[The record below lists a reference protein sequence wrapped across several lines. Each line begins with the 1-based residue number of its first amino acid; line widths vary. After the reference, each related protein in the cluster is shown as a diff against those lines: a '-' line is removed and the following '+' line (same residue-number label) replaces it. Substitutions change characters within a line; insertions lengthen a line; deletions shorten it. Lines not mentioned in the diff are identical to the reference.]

1 MEKLFKSLKPAKR
14 SGKAK
19 VKRKRYKL
27 YPDIPY
33 DPQLAPGAL
42 ENQPISKDWK
52 ITPGLL
58 NLKNENG
65 KLSAPKDIVNLL
77 NKGQSGKGYKSNTQI
92 QHLFSRAS
100 FGISVEEAQTLSSST
115 TEEWVD
121 VLLNPQMPAPPDV
134 WVDEPFDI
142 NEYRNWTQEQ
152 RQAFLMLNRDRMN
165 ELRGWWLQLMM
176 ASPVNLQEKM
186 TLFWHGIFTSDL
198 NSSIL
203 AQLAYKQNNSWR
215 EHSMGNLRTFL
226 KSMYKDPT
234 MLFYLNGVDN
244 VAAEPNE
251 NFARELLELF
261 TMGVGNY
268 TETDI
273 KEAARALTGWQVD
286 FYHLTSLLNP
296 NLHDNGSK
304 TFFGQTGNFDG
315 DDIIDIILEQPQ
327 TAVYICRRLYEFFVS
342 REVDNDFVT
351 NLANT
356 FRSNNYEI
364 KPVLREIFTSTL
376 FYSEEVRSSLIKSPV
391 DLTMSNIRMLSPDSV
406 DLFAVLFFQA
416 IIDQELMNPPN
427 VAGWPGQRAWISPTT
442 YVLRNTVSEIFVSK
456 DLLKDQTPFDFDPI
470 KFAQS
475 FNLPEAREL
484 TAAMVTHLAR
494 LPVSEQQIDFFVTV
508 LLGTASED
516 DWSLAY
522 PGADRLV
529 TACLVQILR
538 LPEFHLS

>member
-19 VKRKRYKL
+19 IKRKRYKL
-27 YPDIPY
+27 YPDLPY

-42 ENQPISKDWK
+42 ENQPISKNWK

-58 NLKNENG
+58 NSKNG
-65 KLSAPKDIVNLL
+65 KLSSPKDAISLL
-77 NKGQSGKGYKSNTQI
+77 HKRQIGKNRQSNTQI
-92 QHLFSRAS
+92 QHLLSRAS
-100 FGISVEEAQTLSSST
+100 FGVSVEETQALTSST
-115 TEEWVD
+115 IEELVD
-121 VLLNPQMPAPPDV
+121 VLLNPQMPAAPDV

-152 RQAFLMLNRDRMN
+152 RQAFLMLNQERMN

-203 AQLAYKQNNSWR
+203 AQLAYKQNNTWR

-226 KSMYKDPT
+226 KAMYKDPT

-244 VAAEPNE
+244 IAAEPNE

-273 KEAARALTGWQVD
+273 KEVARAFTGWQTD
-286 FYHLTSLLNP
+286 FYNLNSFLNP
-296 NLHDNGSK
+296 NYHDNGSK
-304 TFFGQTGNFDG
+304 TIFGQTGNFNG

-327 TAVYICRRLYEFFVS
+327 TAVYICRRLYDFFVS
-342 REVDNDFVT
+342 RDVDDNFVN

-356 FRSNNYEI
+356 FRSNDYEI
-364 KPVLREIFTSTL
+364 KPVLREIFTSTH
-376 FYSEEVRSSLIKSPV
+376 FYSENVRSSLIKSPV

-406 DLFAVLFFQA
+406 DVFVVLFLQA
-416 IIDQELMNPPN
+416 IIDQEIMNPPN
-427 VAGWPGQRAWISPTT
+427 VAGWPGQRSWISPTT
-442 YVLRNTVSEIFVSK
+442 YVLRNTISEIFVSK
-456 DLLKDQTPFDFDPI
+456 ELLGNETPIEFDPI

-484 TAAMVTHLAR
+484 TEAMVNHLVR
-494 LPVSEQQIDFFVTV
+494 LPASQQQIDFFVTV
-508 LLGTASED
+508 LLGTANEE
-516 DWSLAY
+516 DWSLSY

-529 TACLVQILR
+529 TECLVQILR

>member
-1 MEKLFKSLKPAKR
+1 
-14 SGKAK
+14 
-19 VKRKRYKL
+19 
-27 YPDIPY
+27 
-33 DPQLAPGAL
+33 
-42 ENQPISKDWK
+42 
-52 ITPGLL
+52 LL
-58 NLKNENG
+58 
-65 KLSAPKDIVNLL
+65 
-77 NKGQSGKGYKSNTQI
+77 
-92 QHLFSRAS
+92 SRAS
-100 FGISVEEAQTLSSST
+100 FGISVEETQALTSST
-115 TEEWVD
+115 IEELVD
-121 VLLNPQMPAPPDV
+121 VLLSPQMPAAPDV

-152 RQAFLMLNRDRMN
+152 RQAFLMLNQERMN

-203 AQLAYKQNNSWR
+203 AQLAYKQNNTWR

-226 KSMYKDPT
+226 KAMYKDPT

-244 VAAEPNE
+244 IAAEPNE

-273 KEAARALTGWQVD
+273 KEVARAFTGWQTD
-286 FYHLTSLLNP
+286 FYNLNSFLNP
-296 NLHDNGSK
+296 NYHDNGSK
-304 TFFGQTGNFDG
+304 TIFGQTGNFNG
-315 DDIIDIILEQPQ
+315 DDIIDIILEQRQ
-327 TAVYICRRLYEFFVS
+327 TAVYICRRLYNFFVS
-342 REVDNDFVT
+342 RDVDDNFVN

-356 FRSNNYEI
+356 FRSNDYEI
-364 KPVLREIFTSTL
+364 KPVLREIFTSTH
-376 FYSEEVRSSLIKSPV
+376 FYSENVRSSLIKSPV

-406 DLFAVLFFQA
+406 DVFVVLFLQA
-416 IIDQELMNPPN
+416 IIDQEIMNPPN
-427 VAGWPGQRAWISPTT
+427 VAGWPGQRSWISPTT
-442 YVLRNTVSEIFVSK
+442 YVLRNTISEIFVSK
-456 DLLKDQTPFDFDPI
+456 ELLGNETPIEFDPI

-484 TAAMVTHLAR
+484 TEAMVNHLVR
-494 LPVSEQQIDFFVTV
+494 LPASQQQIDFFVTV
-508 LLGTASED
+508 LLGTANEE
-516 DWSLAY
+516 DWSLSY

-529 TACLVQILR
+529 TECLVQILR